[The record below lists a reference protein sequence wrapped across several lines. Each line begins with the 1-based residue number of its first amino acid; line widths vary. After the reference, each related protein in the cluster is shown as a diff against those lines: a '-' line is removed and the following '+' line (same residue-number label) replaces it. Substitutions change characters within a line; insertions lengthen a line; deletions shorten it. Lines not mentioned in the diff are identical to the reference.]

1 MKLTDEERAF
11 IELKTEAVA
20 ALGITDEFAA
30 REIVGHVERLINE
43 AQAEMVERC
52 IDEVEKMFS
61 SVPADI
67 RENEC
72 AVLATKSP
80 DPNFLAHE
88 RLKAREDEFRDTVVA
103 LLSSDIDS
111 KRYIEHRRD
120 ELKRELA
127 ALRPIASERQ
137 AAMGDGK

>member
-1 MKLTDEERAF
+1 M
-11 IELKTEAVA
+11 
-20 ALGITDEFAA
+20 
-30 REIVGHVERLINE
+30 
-43 AQAEMVERC
+43 
-52 IDEVEKMFS
+52 
-61 SVPADI
+61 
-67 RENEC
+67 
-72 AVLATKSP
+72 SP